1 MIQQESSAKSA
12 SKPIVKLVDVVKTY
26 VMGHP
31 GGGGGLLRR
40 RRANQVATV
49 TVHALRGVSVDFY
62 PGEYIAIMGA
72 SGSGKSTMLNL
83 LGCLDRPTSGEYFLG
98 GRDIAGLDDDEL
110 SEIRSRY
117 LGFVFQSYNLIQQY
131 TVLEN
136 IQLPLTY
143 QGTGEISPEAEER
156 SVQVANLVGLGDRL
170 DHRPSQLSGGQQQ
183 RVAIARSLINDP
195 YIILADEATGNLDTK
210 TSHEIME
217 MLGKLNDAGKTIIL
231 VTHEDDIA
239 EHAKRIIR
247 MRDGR
252 DHRRR
257 PQPSDDRGTDG
268 HGRDGPPGRRW
279 DPVGAS
285 GRIAETAGSGTL
297 ERRIDALRLGPR
309 VLESSSNDSARF
321 AGNRFGGLSNDI
333 FGPSGRSRISG
344 V

>member
-1 MIQQESSAKSA
+1 VSLQHNPTASG

-26 VMGHP
+26 VMGHNT
-31 GGGGGLLRR
+31 GGGGLLHRR
-40 RRANQVATV
+40 SQTATTV
-49 TVHALRGVSVDFY
+49 TVHALRGVSVEFF

-83 LGCLDRPTSGEYFLG
+83 LGCLDRPTSGEYHLG
-98 GRDIAGLDDDEL
+98 GRDIAQLDDDEL

-117 LGFVFQSYNLIQQY
+117 LGFIFQSYNLIQQY

-143 QGTGEISPEAEER
+143 QGTGEITPEAEER
-156 SVQVANLVGLGDRL
+156 SVEMANVVGLGDRL

-183 RVAIARSLINDP
+183 RVAIARSLVNDP

-217 MLGKLNDAGKTIIL
+217 TLGRLNDSGKTIIL

-247 MRDGR
+247 MRDGLIV
-252 DHRRR
+252 D
-257 PQPSDDRGTDG
+257 
-268 HGRDGPPGRRW
+268 DGPSKRLLDAQAALIGTAHLNGPAPAWKAEEALAEDAGVG
-279 DPVGAS
+279 PVNQ
-285 GRIAETAGSGTL
+285 ELTH
-297 ERRIDALRLGPR
+297 
-309 VLESSSNDSARF
+309 
-321 AGNRFGGLSNDI
+321 
-333 FGPSGRSRISG
+333 
-344 V
+344 

>member
-1 MIQQESSAKSA
+1 MNQHEDSARSS

-40 RRANQVATV
+40 RRTNNLATV

-156 SVQVANLVGLGDRL
+156 SVEVAGLVGLGDRL

-195 YIILADEATGNLDTK
+195 YIILADEATGNLDTT
-210 TSHEIME
+210 TSHEIML
-217 MLGKLNDAGKTIIL
+217 MLGKLNEAGKTIIL

-247 MRDGR
+247 MRDGVII
-252 DHRRR
+252 D
-257 PQPSDDRGTDG
+257 
-268 HGRDGPPGRRW
+268 DGPSPRIKAAAAALVGTAHVESNGEQWEAEKSYPDNPNW
-279 DPVGAS
+279 D
-285 GRIAETAGSGTL
+285 TGTK
-297 ERRIDALRLGPR
+297 
-309 VLESSSNDSARF
+309 N
-321 AGNRFGGLSNDI
+321 
-333 FGPSGRSRISG
+333 
-344 V
+344 

>member
-1 MIQQESSAKSA
+1 
-12 SKPIVKLVDVVKTY
+12 
-26 VMGHP
+26 MGHNT
-31 GGGGGLLRR
+31 GGGGLLRR
-40 RRANQVATV
+40 RSQAATTV

-98 GRDIAGLDDDEL
+98 GRDIAQLDDDEL

-117 LGFVFQSYNLIQQY
+117 LGFIFQSYNLIQQY

-143 QGTGEISPEAEER
+143 QGNGEISAEAEER
-156 SVQVANLVGLGDRL
+156 AAEVAGLVGLGDRL

-195 YIILADEATGNLDTK
+195 YVILADEATGNLDTK

-217 MLGKLNDAGKTIIL
+217 TLGRLNDGGKTIIM

-247 MRDGR
+247 MRDGVIF
-252 DHRRR
+252 D
-257 PQPSDDRGTDG
+257 
-268 HGRDGPPGRRW
+268 DGP
-279 DPVGAS
+279 S
-285 GRIAETAGSGTL
+285 KRIQAAQ
-297 ERRIDALRLGPR
+297 DALIGTAHLNGPAPAWQAD
-309 VLESSSNDSARF
+309 EAMAED
-321 AGNRFGGLSNDI
+321 AGV
-333 FGPSGRSRISG
+333 GP
-344 V
+344 VNQELTH